1 MSNKLAAVLLCIL
14 LIFIIVD
21 AIIDINK
28 ILSNIIYGIMGLF
41 GIYHIISQKKENGID
56 DIFKKKDL

>member
-1 MSNKLAAVLLCIL
+1 MNNKLAAALLSVL

-28 ILSNIIYGIMGLF
+28 IVSNIVYGIMGLA
-41 GIYHIISQKKENGID
+41 GIYHLLSQKKENGLD
-56 DIFKKKDL
+56 DIFKKKE